1 MFCTLDSITQMSR
14 KPVFLLYGFP
24 FLRSCGGIAVACRVM
39 IKVLHKTAAPYF
51 VQLRIQFST

>member
-1 MFCTLDSITQMSR
+1 
-14 KPVFLLYGFP
+14 VFLLYGFP